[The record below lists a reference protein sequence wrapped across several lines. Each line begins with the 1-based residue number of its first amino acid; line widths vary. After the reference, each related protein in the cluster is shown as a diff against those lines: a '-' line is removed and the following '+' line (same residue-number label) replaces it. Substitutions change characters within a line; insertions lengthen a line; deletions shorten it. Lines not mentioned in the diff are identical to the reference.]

1 MNQVS
6 NQPANQTTCALLWAD
21 RIPGIGSRT
30 LTRLVSTHGQEVFL
44 RLYRASPDEIGD
56 LLEQA
61 GLPRDPYAGRIL
73 RGQQQDPEKALAD
86 LRNSGLTAVFYGD
99 LAYPEK
105 LGKIPDPPFALYV
118 KGTLP
123 DPDAPAVA
131 VVGSRESTPHG
142 RETARRFSLELAARG
157 VQIISGMARGIDC
170 VAGTAALDAGGRSFA
185 VLGCGADVCYPRSSM
200 ELYQRLPACGG
211 VLSEYPPGTAPAA
224 GLFPRR
230 NRIIAGLSDALLVVE
245 AGRHSGTMIT
255 AGAALEQGKD
265 VYAIPGR
272 PEDEAS
278 VGCNDLIRQGAGL
291 VTDPAELVEALYGAG
306 DASDA
311 LWCLADLRRERAR
324 ILGRERAEEKTGRAR
339 SAFMQEEL
347 FADHA
352 KALPPDRTLWSFV
365 LLALSG
371 TPKTQEEL
379 LPQVAARAGRNV
391 SRTELART
399 LSRLVRQGLVR
410 EQFGRYRSMLQG
422 EAKEQ
427 D

>member
-1 MNQVS
+1 MPS
-6 NQPANQTTCALLWAD
+6 
-21 RIPGIGSRT
+21 
-30 LTRLVSTHGQEVFL
+30 
-44 RLYRASPDEIGD
+44 
-56 LLEQA
+56 
-61 GLPRDPYAGRIL
+61 
-73 RGQQQDPEKALAD
+73 
-86 LRNSGLTAVFYGD
+86 
-99 LAYPEK
+99 
-105 LGKIPDPPFALYV
+105 
-118 KGTLP
+118 
-123 DPDAPAVA
+123 
-131 VVGSRESTPHG
+131 
-142 RETARRFSLELAARG
+142 
-157 VQIISGMARGIDC
+157 
-170 VAGTAALDAGGRSFA
+170 
-185 VLGCGADVCYPRSSM
+185 
-200 ELYQRLPACGG
+200 
-211 VLSEYPPGTAPAA
+211 
-224 GLFPRR
+224 
-230 NRIIAGLSDALLVVE
+230 
-245 AGRHSGTMIT
+245 
-255 AGAALEQGKD
+255 
-265 VYAIPGR
+265 PGR

-365 LLALSG
+365 LLALTG

-422 EAKEQ
+422 GSQRARLTDSTRIEFVHVL
-427 D
+427 